1 MSDPIAAVT
10 QVVQAFS
17 DCWNRHDMTA
27 FARLFAP
34 DAEFVNVVGL
44 WWKGRDEIEKAHE
57 FTHATM
63 FRKSRLTIADLS
75 IRFPLASIAIARS
88 RWVLEGHVSPRMR
101 HSLRAKESSSTCCS
115 AVLRGGRSS
124 THRTPT
130 SSKVNYRA
138 LSEMRRMVW
147 SRTVTPNPFA
157 PPDRL
162 RPGFAGLRRRLG
174 SNVGT
179 QRRRV

>member
-88 RWVLEGHVSPRMR
+88 RWVLEGHVSPEDAPLPAR
-101 HSLRAKESSSTCCS
+101 KG
-115 AVLRGGRSS
+115 VLLNVLQRGPAGWSIIDS
-124 THRTPT
+124 QNTDIIEGQ
-130 SSKVNYRA
+130 
-138 LSEMRRMVW
+138 LS
-147 SRTVTPNPFA
+147 
-157 PPDRL
+157 
-162 RPGFAGLRRRLG
+162 RP
-174 SNVGT
+174 
-179 QRRRV
+179 Q